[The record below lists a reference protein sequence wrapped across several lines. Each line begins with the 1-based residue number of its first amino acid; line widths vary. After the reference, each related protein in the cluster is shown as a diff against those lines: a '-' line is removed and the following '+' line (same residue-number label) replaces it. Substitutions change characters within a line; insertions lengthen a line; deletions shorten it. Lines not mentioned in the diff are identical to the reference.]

1 MGTSGVLGAVIG
13 FVYQMILMSVNKYMN
28 IGAKFRFGGPCSIC
42 GQYNSHFHINID
54 KGYMKNWRNNY
65 PLNTFQGKT
74 REELME
80 AIDAIRKE
88 ALTQKDEEWKEK
100 LKSIVPEEHHRSDG
114 NVNNQDISWNACRQ
128 EILDRIEKL

>member
-1 MGTSGVLGAVIG
+1 
-13 FVYQMILMSVNKYMN
+13 MILMSVNKDMN

-100 LKSIVPEEHHRSDG
+100 LKSIVPEYKENDREEGQYIDETIEG
-114 NVNNQDISWNACRQ
+114 RIEGWNACRKN
-128 EILDRIEKL
+128 ILDRIEKL

>member
-1 MGTSGVLGAVIG
+1 
-13 FVYQMILMSVNKYMN
+13 MILMSVNKDMN

-54 KGYMKNWRNNY
+54 KGYMENWRNNY

-80 AIDAIRKE
+80 AIDAIREE
-88 ALTQKDEEWKEK
+88 AITQKDEEWKEK
-100 LKSIVPEEHHRSDG
+100 LKSIVPEENFELG
-114 NVNNQDISWNACRQ
+114 NFHIGWNACRKN
-128 EILDRIEKL
+128 ILDRIEKL

>member
-1 MGTSGVLGAVIG
+1 
-13 FVYQMILMSVNKYMN
+13 MN

-100 LKSIVPEEHHRSDG
+100 LKSIVPEYKENDREEGQYIDETIEG
-114 NVNNQDISWNACRQ
+114 RIEGWNACRKN
-128 EILDRIEKL
+128 ILDRIEKL

>member
-1 MGTSGVLGAVIG
+1 
-13 FVYQMILMSVNKYMN
+13 MILMSVNKYMN

-54 KGYMKNWRNNY
+54 KGYMENWRNNY

-100 LKSIVPEEHHRSDG
+100 LKSIVPEEREVFGETGSI
-114 NVNNQDISWNACRQ
+114 NYDILSNGWNACRKN
-128 EILDRIEKL
+128 ILDRIEKL